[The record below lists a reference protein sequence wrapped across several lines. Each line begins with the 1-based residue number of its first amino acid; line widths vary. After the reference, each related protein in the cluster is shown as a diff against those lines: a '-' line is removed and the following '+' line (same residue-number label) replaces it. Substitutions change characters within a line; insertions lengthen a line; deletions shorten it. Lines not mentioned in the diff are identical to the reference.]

1 MAVAA
6 RAKGRGRLNGLEQL
20 PPECGP
26 IIAWANEQLRNRD
39 RTQQEIY
46 QEFFDRMQALQREHH
61 GELEFTIPSKSA
73 FNRYSIKLA
82 ALSARIDETREIANQ
97 LAKSFD
103 AEASDNLTVLA
114 AEAVKTLVFELLTA
128 GGEAGFEAKEAKAM
142 ADALRS
148 ASQAQN
154 ISTQRRQKVEKE
166 FATNAAAAVDKV
178 AKAKGLTAETAAA
191 IKSQILGV
199 RG

>member
-1 MAVAA
+1 MVK
-6 RAKGRGRLNGLEQL
+6 RQGRGRLNGLEQL
-20 PPECGP
+20 PPECGM
-26 IIAWANEQLRNRD
+26 IVAWANAELRNRE
-39 RTQQEIY
+39 RTQQDIY
-46 QEFFDRMQALQREHH
+46 SEFFGKLQALQLEYH
-61 GELEFTIPSKSA
+61 GELEFPIPSRSA

-114 AEAVKTLVFELLTA
+114 AEAVKTLVFELLTT

-154 ISTQRRQKVEKE
+154 ISTVRRQKVEKE
-166 FATNAAAAVDKV
+166 FANNAAAAVDKV
-178 AKAKGLTAETAAA
+178 VKAKGLTAETAEA
-191 IKSQILGV
+191 IKAQILGV
-199 RG
+199 QA